1 MKILYLLLL
10 AVIVCSC
17 SDDKEDPGIGY
28 EFYIKAELDGELVI
42 FAAESSPKAA
52 NGAYYTHEGNPDA
65 SNLQIRRWKS
75 SNTANSDFIHI
86 DITRIQLD
94 DITTPYNVSETSDS
108 PKPYFQ
114 ISIDYTDPDIYYGVT
129 LLGDNINLSILDKEN
144 DVISGTFS
152 GELKTDSG
160 QTLTVT
166 NGEFRS
172 RIDRIHTN

>member
-1 MKILYLLLL
+1 MKILYLVLFVL
-10 AVIVCSC
+10 VVFSC
-17 SDDKEDPGIGY
+17 SENKEEPGIGY

-42 FAAESSPKAA
+42 YAAESSPKSS
-52 NGAYYTHEGNPDA
+52 NGAYYTREGNPDDT
-65 SNLQIRRWKS
+65 NLQIRRMK

-86 DITRIQLD
+86 QINRIRLD
-94 DITTPYNVSETSDS
+94 DITTPYNVSQTSDS

-114 ISIDYTDPDIYYGVT
+114 ISIDDTDPDIYYGVS

-144 DVISGTFS
+144 DIISGTFG
-152 GELKTDSG
+152 GELKTQSG
-160 QTLTVT
+160 QTITVT